1 MSRSPE
7 SQAWPKTLRRGSSAA
22 ETIGT
27 SLFVSL
33 LLSAAISEALNN
45 VLIVLLFIWWL
56 STRSAI
62 RELRPAPLYL
72 LIIVLFCTTPLVSL
86 ATSTVGEPFD
96 RLRDVTSAIKFA
108 LLLLPVYSISSGN
121 RISVDLVATCLTAGA
136 IIASVEAFV
145 TWHLSSG
152 YSPIIRALAEA
163 NGSALYMSVILGPAI
178 AISWSPKLPISILGY
193 AGIMTSLWL
202 SFISD
207 SITALAV
214 SACVLLLAA
223 VISTFT
229 KRRKRFLSTL
239 ACFAALSGVALTTT
253 DAHFYWKR
261 TAHEF
266 TNQVYGNEI
275 GAYRLEIFNTAAE
288 VYGRNLWFGA
298 GYRQFRK
305 ATTVEIVA
313 DELDEDGRNYEE
325 ERSRFYHVGHGHN
338 IWTQVL
344 VERGLVG
351 IGLLLLFFLMT
362 AFRICRNVFELY
374 RKGEHDLDLVRL
386 AFISCAVWTMLFVGG
401 IGSSTFHT
409 EHGMVALLLLVWSLT
424 GFEVL
429 KSECPSRTRTHYRLK
444 KNRGPT
450 S

>member
-1 MSRSPE
+1 MSLVPE
-7 SQAWPKTLRRGSSAA
+7 SRTWSKTLRRGSSTA

-27 SLFVSL
+27 SLFVFL
-33 LLSAAISEALNN
+33 LFSAAISEALNN
-45 VLIVLLFIWWL
+45 ILIVLLFIWWL
-56 STRSAI
+56 WTRSAA
-62 RELRPAPLYL
+62 RELRAAPLYL
-72 LIIVLFCTTPLVSL
+72 LVIALFCTTPLVSL
-86 ATSTVGEPFD
+86 ATSTVGEPAS
-96 RLRDVTSAIKFA
+96 RLGDVTGAIKFA
-108 LLLLPVYSISSGN
+108 LLLLPVYSMSSRN
-121 RISVDLVATCLTAGA
+121 RLPVDLVTACLTAGA
-136 IIASVEAFV
+136 VIASVEAFV

-152 YSPIIRALAEA
+152 YSPILKALAGINE
-163 NGSALYMSVILGPAI
+163 SAMYMSVILAAAI

-214 SACVLLLAA
+214 SVCILLLAA
-223 VISTFT
+223 VMSILTR
-229 KRRKRFLSTL
+229 RRKEFLLVIACL
-239 ACFAALSGVALTTT
+239 AVLSGVALTAT

-261 TAHEF
+261 TVHEL

-288 VYGRNLWFGA
+288 VYDRNLWFGA

-313 DELDEDGRNYEE
+313 DELDKDGRSYEE
-325 ERSRFYHVGHGHN
+325 ERSRFYHDGRGHN
-338 IWTQVL
+338 VWTEVL

-351 IGLLLLFFLMT
+351 IGLLLSFLLIT
-362 AFRICRNVFELY
+362 AFHICRNVFDLY
-374 RKGEHDLDLVRL
+374 RKRERDLELVRL

-401 IGSSTFHT
+401 IGMSTFHT

-424 GFEVL
+424 GFEV
-429 KSECPSRTRTHYRLK
+429 SERRLSK
-444 KNRGPT
+444 
-450 S
+450 